1 MSGPRPGAGRVV
13 IVGGGAVGAAV
24 AYFLVSE
31 PTFRGSVTILEPDPS
46 YRYAATAR
54 SAGSIRQQFS
64 TPLNIAMSAFGMQ
77 FLREAG
83 ARLGSAQE
91 PVDVGLVPS
100 TYLQLATAAGEAA
113 LDAAVRG
120 QRRCGVRV
128 RRHDRAGLA
137 AAYPWLNTTDL
148 VAGADTTEGEG
159 WFDGYALL
167 MALRRAGERG
177 GALYRRERAIGFER
191 SPDGGLAAVRLAT
204 GAALTCESCV
214 LAAGLGVPALLAA
227 LGVDLPVTARKRT
240 VFVFSCATPIPA
252 CPLVVDPGGLWF
264 RAERDRFLCGAPLAS
279 DPDADPADFT
289 VDEREFA
296 ERAWPALA
304 HRVPAFESVRAV
316 SSWAG
321 HYDYNRFDQ
330 NAFVG
335 RCPGIARL
343 LLATG
348 FSGHGLQHAV
358 AIGRALA
365 ELLVHGGYR
374 TLDLGPLSPERYER
388 GEPLRELNVI

>member
-1 MSGPRPGAGRVV
+1 
-13 IVGGGAVGAAV
+13 
-24 AYFLVSE
+24 
-31 PTFRGSVTILEPDPS
+31 
-46 YRYAATAR
+46 
-54 SAGSIRQQFS
+54 
-64 TPLNIAMSAFGMQ
+64 
-77 FLREAG
+77 
-83 ARLGSAQE
+83 
-91 PVDVGLVPS
+91 
-100 TYLQLATAAGEAA
+100 
-113 LDAAVRG
+113 
-120 QRRCGVRV
+120 
-128 RRHDRAGLA
+128 
-137 AAYPWLNTTDL
+137 
-148 VAGADTTEGEG
+148 
-159 WFDGYALL
+159 
-167 MALRRAGERG
+167 
-177 GALYRRERAIGFER
+177 
-191 SPDGGLAAVRLAT
+191 
-204 GAALTCESCV
+204 
-214 LAAGLGVPALLAA
+214 
-227 LGVDLPVTARKRT
+227 